1 MYKIL
6 SIDGG
11 GMRGIIPASIL
22 TVLEQKQGKPI
33 AELFDLLVGTST
45 GGLLAAGL
53 CVRDH
58 GGTQAKFSARDLL
71 TLYQERGKEI
81 FDKALLQELP
91 LLGFVSDL
99 FDETYSHKPLE
110 RLLESYFGDS
120 ILSDTLK
127 PLVITSYDIERRNT
141 YFFKTSQAI
150 SDPDRDHRLR
160 DVVRATTA
168 APTYFE
174 PAVVY
179 SRAKSPTR
187 RVLVDGGVFASNPA
201 MCGYIEAITAA
212 KAKRSEILMV
222 SLGTGIATRSI
233 KYDDARDWGTA
244 GWVRQ
249 ILSVM
254 MDGSADAAHYQLSRL
269 LPSAKGR
276 QTQRYFRFDDE
287 LDIGYDDL
295 DNADKTNLFALM
307 TKGEDIL
314 HKQGSE
320 WEKLLSML

>member
-22 TVLEQKQGKPI
+22 TVLEQEKGQQI
-33 AELFDLLVGTST
+33 AELFDLLVGTSS

-58 GGTQAKFSARDLL
+58 GGTQPKFSARDLL

-81 FDKALLQELP
+81 FDKTFLQKLP
-91 LLGFVSDL
+91 FLGFVSDL

-110 RLLESYFGDS
+110 RLLDTYFGDC

-141 YFFKTSQAI
+141 YFFKTSQAM

-168 APTYFE
+168 APTFFE

-212 KAKRSEILMV
+212 KAKRSEILVV
-222 SLGTGIATRSI
+222 SLGTGSATSSI
-233 KYDDARDWGTA
+233 KYDEAKDWGAA

-276 QTQRYFRFDDE
+276 VNQRYFRFDDE

-295 DNADKTNLFALM
+295 DNTDKTNLFALM
-307 TKGEDIL
+307 AKSDDIL
-314 HKQGSE
+314 KKQSSE
-320 WEKLLSML
+320 WNKLLSIL